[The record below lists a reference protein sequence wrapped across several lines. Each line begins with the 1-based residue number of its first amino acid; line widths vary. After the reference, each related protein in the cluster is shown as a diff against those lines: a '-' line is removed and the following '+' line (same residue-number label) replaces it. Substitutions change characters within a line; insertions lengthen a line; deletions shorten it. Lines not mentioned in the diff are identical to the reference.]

1 MFLAIAISALASIM
15 AYARARIVV
24 EGEVQGI
31 GYRNFVRTRATMQG
45 ITGWVM
51 NLDDGRVEAV
61 LEGEKEVIER
71 VIEICRKGP
80 LYARVSNIYVKWEDK
95 LDGYSSFTIKR

>member
-1 MFLAIAISALASIM
+1 MFLAIAVSALASIM

-80 LYARVSNIYVKWEDK
+80 LFARVSNIYVKWEDK